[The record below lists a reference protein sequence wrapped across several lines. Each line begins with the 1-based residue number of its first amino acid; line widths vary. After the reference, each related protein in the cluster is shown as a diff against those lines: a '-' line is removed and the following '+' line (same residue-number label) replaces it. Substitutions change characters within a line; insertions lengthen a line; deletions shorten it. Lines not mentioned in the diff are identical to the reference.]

1 MNMDYYYKQMKKSL
15 IIIVV
20 GCLFLVSCSQITEE
34 EEWGEKGT
42 VSLRICWL
50 IVSDDGITYQ
60 PINLDEELKSRDLRV
75 KFEYKESNDMVS
87 ICMQGRIIELIKI
100 EKL

>member
-1 MNMDYYYKQMKKSL
+1 MNKSL

-20 GCLFLVSCSQITEE
+20 GCLLLVSCSQITGKN

-42 VSLRICWL
+42 VSLGICWL

-75 KFEYKESNDMVS
+75 KFEYKERNDLVS
-87 ICMQGRIIELIKI
+87 ICMQERIIELIKI